1 MNESDFCENERVLC
15 YEPDLTKARVIY
27 DAKILKIIEDEPQ
40 HPEGGSARKAAM
52 EEAKMRQFLVHF
64 QG

>member
-27 DAKILKIIEDEPQ
+27 DAKILKIIEDESQ
-40 HPEGGSARKAAM
+40 HPEGVSARKTAM
-52 EEAKMRQFLVHF
+52 GEATMRQFLVHF